1 MLLNELDSFNAKV
14 KAFTVLGIMGVV
26 LGLYLAGYWFLW
38 KIGEPPFNATP
49 KTIIDYWVYY
59 GTQPQV
65 KKWLSICTVAGFIPP
80 LIVIGICVA
89 PINRKLH
96 GDARFANTAEIK
108 RNKLL
113 GEHGFIIG
121 KWRGRFLMLSGQ
133 LGALL
138 SAPPRS
144 GKGVGVV
151 QPNMLSWPDSVVLL
165 DVRKESYRLTSGFR
179 QTFSDVYLFS
189 PVDPEMRTMQWN
201 PLDYVSDDQML
212 RVNDLQK
219 IGNMLSP
226 DPADGD
232 PFWPASCR
240 TLFLGLALYVFETP
254 NLPRT
259 FGEIVRQIMFGEGET
274 VGEHWKE
281 IIEQRDESAM
291 PLSSA
296 CKAALYDFIF
306 TSGNTQSSIRK
317 TFTAKLELWLNP
329 LVDAATCRSSVD
341 LRLLRKQKITIYLGI
356 LPKDLDYLSLLLNL
370 FAQQILEL
378 NMDEMPEDNPE
389 LKYQLAWIMDE
400 FTAPGRMPVIAKAI
414 GYMGGY
420 NIRPFIIVQSISQ
433 LIATYGIE
441 VAKTIIECLGAEI
454 VFAPKNKEH
463 ARTVSEMLGDTT
475 VKAKSHSRPKFDLKG
490 GSTNT
495 SETKRALLLPQEV
508 RQIGKKRQIIFV
520 ENMNAILCEKVF
532 YYKEK
537 VFKKRLLPPHVQSV
551 AEYTPPAARVAKPK
565 PKPAK
570 EEVTEVDGQLVKY
583 VDREIVADDIETID
597 KLSLTD
603 YNIDFEKI
611 ELPENEPAT
620 DEEMQELFGSFINSI
635 AD

>member
-1 MLLNELDSFNAKV
+1 MLLNELDSYKAKV
-14 KAFTVLGIMGVV
+14 SAFAALAALAVV
-26 LGLYLAGYWFLW
+26 MGLYLAGYFFLY
-38 KIGEPPFNATP
+38 KIGEHPYAATP

-59 GTQPQV
+59 GDQPLV
-65 KKWLSICTVAGFIPP
+65 KKWLSICSFAGFVPAI
-80 LIVIGICVA
+80 IVIGLCVA

-96 GDARFANTAEIK
+96 GDARFATTAEIK

-113 GEHGFIIG
+113 GQHGFIIG
-121 KWRGRFLMLSGQ
+121 KWKGKFLMLAGQ

-138 SAPPRS
+138 AAPPRS

-165 DVRKESYRLTSGFR
+165 DVRQESFRLTSGFR
-179 QTFSDVYLFS
+179 ATFSEVHLFN
-189 PVDPEMRTMQWN
+189 PVDPDLRTMQWN
-201 PLDYVSDDQML
+201 PLDYVSDDPML

-254 NLPRT
+254 SLPRT

-281 IIEQRDESAM
+281 IIETRDQSPT

-329 LVDAATCRSSVD
+329 LIDAATCRSSLD
-341 LRLLRKQKITIYLGI
+341 LRRMRRDKISVYIGI
-356 LPKDLDYLSLLLNL
+356 KPKDLDYLSLIINL
-370 FAQQILEL
+370 FAQQIVEL
-378 NMDEMPEDNPE
+378 NMDQMPEDNPE
-389 LKYQLAWIMDE
+389 LKYQLGWIMDE

-414 GYMGGY
+414 GYLGGY

-433 LIATYGIE
+433 LVATYGPE

-454 VFAPKNKEH
+454 VYAPKNKEH

-475 VKAKSHSRPKFDLKG
+475 IKVKTHSRPKFDLKG
-490 GSTNT
+490 GSTST
-495 SETKRALLLPQEV
+495 SEQKRALLLPQEV
-508 RQIGKKRQIIFV
+508 RQIGKKRQIVFI

-537 VFKKRLLPPHVQSV
+537 VFKKRLLPPYVQPQ
-551 AEYTPPAARVAKPK
+551 AEYTPPPPRVAKPK
-565 PKPAK
+565 PKPKAD
-570 EEVTEVDGQLVKY
+570 EVTEVNGQLVKF
-583 VDREIVADDIETID
+583 VDREIEVKDIDNLD

-603 YNIDFEKI
+603 YNIDFAKI
-611 ELPENEPAT
+611 EIPDNEPAT
-620 DEEMQELFGSFINSI
+620 DEEMKELFSSFVNSI